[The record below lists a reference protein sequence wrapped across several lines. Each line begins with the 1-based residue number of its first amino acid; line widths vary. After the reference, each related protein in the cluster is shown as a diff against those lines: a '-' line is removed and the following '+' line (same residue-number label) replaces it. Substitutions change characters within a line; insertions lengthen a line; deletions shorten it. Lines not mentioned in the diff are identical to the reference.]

1 MKDLKDYIT
10 EYNDPLSE
18 IDYDMRSL
26 IVRLLSQFVTGKTDL
41 DQDYSNKDLVKRAK
55 RLIFDLG

>member
-1 MKDLKDYIT
+1 MKDIKEYIT

-41 DQDYSNKDLVKRAK
+41 DQDYANKDLVKRAK